1 MGHALTSKGQVT
13 IPKAIR
19 DHLGLK
25 PGSKVEFE
33 IDATGAVRVSGEAKK
48 RKRKIDWDKVR
59 EIPNTGLSTAD
70 ILWMTRGRRI

>member
-1 MGHALTSKGQVT
+1 MT

-33 IDATGAVRVSGEAKK
+33 IDGVGAVQVRGESKK
-48 RKRKIDWDKVR
+48 RKRKIDWDKIR
-59 EIPNTGLSTAD
+59 GTANTGLSTSD
-70 ILWMTRGRRI
+70 IMWMTRGRRI